1 METAAG
7 SERRSPPGPAVPPPP
22 RGHAPM
28 ATASGPL
35 SSPAREPP
43 QPEEERQLRISESGQ
58 FSDGLED
65 RGLLESS
72 TRLKP
77 HEAQNYR
84 KKALW
89 VSWFS
94 IIVTLALAV
103 AAFSEIRKKLGN
115 FGFAYYASYQ
125 ASLSITNSQSLLK
138 LMSIESVMPSSH
150 LILLLL
156 SDHDKSLT
164 HCEFIFRH
172 SIHVLWEVKIYLKH
186 SQGKTFPK
194 IHSSTLK
201 KKNPNQDLLRK
212 SSLKNFTSQ
221 LPRTGAGIFQ
231 HNSSSG
237 GFPSAPRMI
246 LCVLRCSCLFF
257 LIKEVRAHYESS

>member
-115 FGFAYYASYQ
+115 FGFAYYACLHQ
-125 ASLSITNSQSLLK
+125 GLFQRVNSLHEVAKYWSFSFSICPSNEHPGLISFRMDWLDLLA
-138 LMSIESVMPSSH
+138 LCLV
-150 LILLLL
+150 LL

-194 IHSSTLK
+194 IHS
-201 KKNPNQDLLRK
+201 
-212 SSLKNFTSQ
+212 
-221 LPRTGAGIFQ
+221 IFQ